1 MVASR
6 RAALAAA
13 MVMASAAVP
22 AGAAIRSGGDDAPV
36 APSGVTS
43 VTPINGRGWRLSL
56 TAPVLYDDNI
66 LHVGDRQVLPVNGHR
81 ADFRFSPSAAGSI
94 GLPFGRQQL
103 YLGGELGRDIYGRNT
118 QLNRNRYL
126 IGGGLNWRVG
136 SSCTWFRS
144 RANSGGGRACFRRC
158 RWSTAP
164 AFRLS
169 RTTSRKRRPMAPT
182 QIARRPVGLGF
193 GGHVDRTQVNNL
205 NPLRRPFNAKT
216 TTFGPNV
223 SYGSP
228 GLGRFSLG
236 GDVQIVRYPN
246 RTVPVFDPSNAI
258 AFVGDG
264 VDIYSGRIGYQRN
277 LGTRISIQLGGSYL
291 KVKPKP
297 GATVQALGIPP
308 VPALVNR
315 NGYSGGGYDASV
327 SYTPS
332 RRVSAQFTASRNITS
347 SPNVGALFVVAQA
360 YGADFSY
367 EIGPSITTG
376 LGGTYNIK
384 DYRGSVPTL
393 LDQQARISDKLGRV
407 YAHLTYAPVRL
418 YTIDFEVAHQVRNS
432 NPDIYNYKSTSA
444 TLSLKLLFGR
454 G

>member
-1 MVASR
+1 MAASR

-13 MVMASAAVP
+13 MVLAGTAFPAA
-22 AGAAIRSGGDDAPV
+22 AAIRSSGDDQPV
-36 APSGVTS
+36 APSGITS
-43 VTPINGRGWRLSL
+43 VTPINGRGWRL
-56 TAPVLYDDNI
+56 APSASVLYDDNI
-66 LHVGDRQVLPVNGHR
+66 LRVGDGQVLPLDGHR
-81 ADFRFSPSAAGSI
+81 ADFRFSPSVSGSI
-94 GLPFGRQQL
+94 GMPFGRQQL

-118 QLNRNRYL
+118 KLNKNRYL
-126 IGGGLNWRVG
+126 IGGGLNWRLG
-136 SSCTWFRS
+136 SSCTGS
-144 RANSGGGRACFRRC
+144 LAGEFRR
-158 RWSTAP
+158 RQSL
-164 AFRLS
+164 LS
-169 RTTSRKRRPMAPT
+169 EVSLVDGSVVPVIQDNVQET
-182 QIARRPVGLGF
+182 QTYGANANCQAPVGLGF
-193 GGHVDRTQVNNL
+193 GGHINQDQINNL

-246 RTVPVFDPSNAI
+246 RTVPVFDASNAI
-258 AFVGDG
+258 VLVGDG
-264 VDIYSGRIGYQRN
+264 VDIYSGRIGYQRS

-297 GATVQALGIPP
+297 GATLQVIGTPP
-308 VPALVNR
+308 VLTSVSR
-315 NGYSGGGYDASV
+315 DGYSGGGYDASI

-332 RRVSAQFTASRNITS
+332 SRISAQFTASRNITS
-347 SPNVGALFVVAQA
+347 SPQAGALFVIAQT

-367 EIGPSITTG
+367 KFGPSITTG
-376 LGGTYNIK
+376 LGGAYNLK
-384 DYRGSVPTL
+384 DYRGSGPTL
-393 LDQQARISDKLGRV
+393 LDPRARINDKFGRV

-432 NPDIYNYKSTSA
+432 NPDIYNYKSNSA
-444 TLSLKLLFGR
+444 TLSLKLQFGR